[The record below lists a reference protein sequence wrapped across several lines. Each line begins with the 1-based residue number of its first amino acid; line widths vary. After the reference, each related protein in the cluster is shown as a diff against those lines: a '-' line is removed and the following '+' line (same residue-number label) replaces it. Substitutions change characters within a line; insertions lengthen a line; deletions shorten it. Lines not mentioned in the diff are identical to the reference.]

1 VDPKSYRPMSLLCL
15 LKILCVRVER
25 DPIHRSIA
33 PAETGGHSTREVDR
47 RSGHFANAR
56 HQVGAV
62 FVDLTAAYDAA

>member
-1 VDPKSYRPMSLLCL
+1 MSLLCL